1 EIVKHFRNCQTKI
14 CSYRYCSS
22 SKILSSHYKNC
33 IEKDC
38 SLCSKVKERLR
49 RSSEQAHKHNRDE
62 TIVITKQ
69 NMVQK
74 ITNGAF
80 DEKMDIDL
88 VVVETIDE
96 QQSIPKRAKLQH
108 ISPSAS
114 KNGILHVPVPG
125 TSPLVLHKPKNKTV
139 PKQEVS
145 ARVDEKIGVMR
156 TNVILGALNV
166 IDSNVKQEK
175 LLLDNDMKENVID
188 LKNITNGR
196 KDVMVS
202 KSGKPKIK
210 GVSLME
216 LFTPEQIK
224 DHTDSL
230 KHWVGQSKAKA
241 GKHQVIEHS
250 ENDNICQLCKVEK
263 LYFEPPPIYCSPCG
277 ARIKRNAS
285 YYTAAATETCHNF
298 CILCYNEARSS
309 TIQVEGNQFPKAKLH
324 KMKNDDET
332 EEGWVMCDKCE
343 RWQHQICALFNF
355 KRDDSKEAEYT
366 CPKCYVQE
374 IEHGLRIPLPQSAVL
389 GAKDLPRTVLS
400 DHIEERLFKR
410 LREERHER
418 AIRDGKNFDEVSG
431 ADGLVVRV
439 VSSVD
444 KKLEVKPRFFE
455 IFQEDKYPA
464 EFPYKSKV

>member
-1 EIVKHFRNCQTKI
+1 MFQSPKYVHLANILFIEKQGQDFFGQEKRAQDKGHQLGCTVTSLDSKLSKPSVIQNEQDSKSMKNHLNQLRWLLMLKHAEGCQAPKGSCKSQYCVPVQEIVKHFRNCQMKI

-49 RSSEQAHKHNRDE
+49 RSSEQAHKHNHDE

-96 QQSIPKRAKLQH
+96 QQSVPKRTKLQH

-156 TNVILGALNV
+156 NNVILGSLNV
-166 IDSNVKQEK
+166 IDSNVKQEN

-230 KHWVGQSKAKA
+230 KHWVGQVCFFTLEGSL
-241 GKHQVIEHS
+241 ICLHS
-250 ENDNICQLCKVEK
+250 FLHSFYVHLGGFKGVANK
-263 LYFEPPPIYCSPCG
+263 L
-277 ARIKRNAS
+277 RK
-285 YYTAAATETCHNF
+285 
-298 CILCYNEARSS
+298 
-309 TIQVEGNQFPKAKLH
+309 
-324 KMKNDDET
+324 
-332 EEGWVMCDKCE
+332 
-343 RWQHQICALFNF
+343 
-355 KRDDSKEAEYT
+355 
-366 CPKCYVQE
+366 PKCC
-374 IEHGLRIPLPQSAVL
+374 
-389 GAKDLPRTVLS
+389 
-400 DHIEERLFKR
+400 
-410 LREERHER
+410 
-418 AIRDGKNFDEVSG
+418 
-431 ADGLVVRV
+431 LVG
-439 VSSVD
+439 
-444 KKLEVKPRFFE
+444 
-455 IFQEDKYPA
+455 
-464 EFPYKSKV
+464 